1 MNISIMTVSFPLDEE
16 TMEEITE
23 LIVEAENMDKVDY
36 TSLLNVVEL
45 SDFYTKGFCI
55 LAYEDDSD
63 RLVGVLTSIDRIATL
78 DFEWSSVVL
87 PGVRRLGIGERLVR
101 ELGKNLEV
109 RAAVSDIA
117 LNPESSE
124 AGKQLLHKLGYAFDF
139 QERTMVAATMRKV
152 EIESEVE
159 VLEYTKEESE
169 VVDVLVSAFGDTE
182 EESKVLIAFNTQTP
196 NRHLMVAY
204 LQGKVVGT
212 VTVVEEGEKLWVT
225 GLAVHENAR
234 NNGVA
239 TTLLNWSKNEANR
252 MGKTSV
258 YLDVETDNT
267 QALSIYERAGFTTV
281 SNTHFYTRSL
291 LN

>member
-1 MNISIMTVSFPLDEE
+1 MNISIMTVSCPLDQE
-16 TMEEITE
+16 TMEEIKQ
-23 LIVEAENMDKVDY
+23 LVAEAETMDKGDY
-36 TSLLNVVEL
+36 TSLLNVGEL
-45 SDFYTKGFCI
+45 SNFYIKGFCI
-55 LAYEDDSD
+55 LAYDDDSD
-63 RLVGVLTSIDRIATL
+63 QLVGVLTSIDRIATL

-87 PGVRRLGIGERLVR
+87 PAIRRLGVGERMVR
-101 ELGKNLEV
+101 ELGRNLEL

-117 LNPESSE
+117 LNPENSE
-124 AGKQLLHKLGYAFDF
+124 AGQQLLHKFGYAFDF
-139 QERTMVAATMRKV
+139 QERTMVARSVK
-152 EIESEVE
+152 EELESEVK
-159 VLEYTKEESE
+159 VLQYTNEESK

-182 EESKVLIAFNTQTP
+182 EESKALIAFNTQTP

-204 LQGKVVGT
+204 LQGEVVGT

-239 TTLLNWSKNEANR
+239 TSLLNWSKNEANR
-252 MGKTSV
+252 MGKASV
-258 YLDVETDNT
+258 YLDVETDND

>member
-1 MNISIMTVSFPLDEE
+1 MNISIMTVSFPLDQE
-16 TMEEITE
+16 TMEEIKQ
-23 LIVEAENMDKVDY
+23 LVAEAETMDKGDY
-36 TSLLNVVEL
+36 TSLLNVGEL
-45 SDFYTKGFCI
+45 SNFYIKGFCI
-55 LAYEDDSD
+55 LAYDDDSD
-63 RLVGVLTSIDRIATL
+63 QLVGVLTSIDRIATL

-87 PGVRRLGIGERLVR
+87 PAIRRLGVGERMVR
-101 ELGKNLEV
+101 ELGRNLEL

-117 LNPESSE
+117 LNPENSE
-124 AGKQLLHKLGYAFDF
+124 AGQQLLHKFGYAFDF
-139 QERTMVAATMRKV
+139 QERTMVARSVK
-152 EIESEVE
+152 EELESEVK
-159 VLEYTKEESE
+159 VLQYTNEESK

-182 EESKVLIAFNTQTP
+182 EESKALIAFNTQTP

-204 LQGKVVGT
+204 LQGEVVGT

-239 TTLLNWSKNEANR
+239 TSLLNWSKNEANR
-252 MGKTSV
+252 MGKASV
-258 YLDVETDNT
+258 YLDVETDND

>member
-1 MNISIMTVSFPLDEE
+1 MNISIMTVSFPLDQE
-16 TMEEITE
+16 TMEEIKQ
-23 LIVEAENMDKVDY
+23 LVAEAETMDKGDY
-36 TSLLNVVEL
+36 TSLLNVGEL
-45 SDFYTKGFCI
+45 SNFYIKGFCI
-55 LAYEDDSD
+55 LAYDDDSD
-63 RLVGVLTSIDRIATL
+63 QLVGVLTSIDRIATL

-87 PGVRRLGIGERLVR
+87 PAIRRLGVGERMVR
-101 ELGKNLEV
+101 ELGRNLEL

-117 LNPESSE
+117 LNPENSE
-124 AGKQLLHKLGYAFDF
+124 AGQPLLHKFGYAFDF
-139 QERTMVAATMRKV
+139 QERTMVARSV
-152 EIESEVE
+152 NEELESEVK
-159 VLEYTKEESE
+159 VLQYTNEESK

-182 EESKVLIAFNTQTP
+182 EESKALIAFNTQTP

-204 LQGKVVGT
+204 LQGEVVGT

-239 TTLLNWSKNEANR
+239 TSLLNWSKNEANR
-252 MGKTSV
+252 MGKASV
-258 YLDVETDNT
+258 YLDVETDND